1 MYQLIFYSEEKVLGN
16 QMSATVPLPQS
27 HLHFQSNEHEL
38 LGDKSWLVEGVAYL
52 FAGKE
57 CNKNQIVYVR
67 LSRAEES
74 LPNFVLQ
81 T

>member
-16 QMSATVPLPQS
+16 QMSTTVPLPQS
-27 HLHFQSNEHEL
+27 HLYFQLHEHESL
-38 LGDKSWLVEGVAYL
+38 VNKSWLVEGVAYL

-74 LPNFVLQ
+74 LPNVALQ